1 MDKEKS
7 KTDYQGKKT
16 IKTYISSVFFVTTII
31 LLIPFFT
38 IKFLFNII
46 SLDTSMTEILIK
58 VHQNSILISI
68 YREKGKKTYS

>member
-16 IKTYISSVFFVTTII
+16 IKTYISIRLFFVTTII
-31 LLIPFFT
+31 LLIPFF
-38 IKFLFNII
+38 NII
-46 SLDTSMTEILIK
+46 SLETSMTKMLIK